1 MALPTSRAP
10 RSWKAPRCDRYATRR
25 GTSAPSL
32 APARLAATLRLAP
45 RAIPRAYPAD
55 EFSSRP
61 RGRKNRAW
69 SASMVGADRIGIR
82 RGRTTKI
89 LISAL
94 LIVLGDR
101 VDVQPDIASRVR
113 HGRYGKAVSGGH
125 PAIVENP
132 GPRFRI
138 VVINREPRIPL
149 RRILKADGP
158 GLQAAAPERPARTPK
173 VPRSNSPCSG
183 SWHFPPDSER
193 RRSTPCLQ
201 DLDIRRD
208 RQSLRRRKAW
218 SCTEILVVAAALYLL
233 SVPAPV
239 LLSIPMMRIVARLV
253 AQVRPSVTRRLHGAI
268 TTTTVGWLHK

>member
-1 MALPTSRAP
+1 MRSLRDTARDERSLP
-10 RSWKAPRCDRYATRR
+10 RSCPLGGYA
-25 GTSAPSL
+25 A
-32 APARLAATLRLAP
+32 ARAEG
-45 RAIPRAYPAD
+45 D
-55 EFSSRP
+55 SSRLP
-61 RGRKNRAW
+61 RGRVFEPTSGPQEPRLV
-69 SASMVGADRIGIR
+69 SIDG
-82 RGRTTKI
+82 RGRPDRNTEGEDHQM

-268 TTTTVGWLHK
+268 ATTTVGWLRK

>member
-1 MALPTSRAP
+1 MASPTSRAP

-149 RRILKADGP
+149 RRILKADG
-158 GLQAAAPERPARTPK
+158 L
-173 VPRSNSPCSG
+173 
-183 SWHFPPDSER
+183 
-193 RRSTPCLQ
+193 
-201 DLDIRRD
+201 
-208 RQSLRRRKAW
+208 
-218 SCTEILVVAAALYLL
+218 
-233 SVPAPV
+233 PV
-239 LLSIPMMRIVARLV
+239 
-253 AQVRPSVTRRLHGAI
+253 
-268 TTTTVGWLHK
+268 